1 VGRAARSDGLEP
13 LNDLQ
18 IPLWRSSYA
27 RPAEKTS
34 TMTASAMS
42 VSHAVITSRTRP
54 LSISSPSIFVP
65 YAKRAPMSSAFA
77 ASAAAKAEATAGFVL
92 WRQQATDDVV
102 TNFSKRRL
110 DADSPCAIGR
120 TVVNHVCLRV
130 DDAGARS
137 RAMRCYC
144 RRGQLA
150 FAPEL

>member
-1 VGRAARSDGLEP
+1 VGRAARSDGPEP

-18 IPLWRSSYA
+18 IPPRRSSYA
-27 RPAEKTS
+27 RLAEKTS

-42 VSHAVITSRTRP
+42 VSHAVITPRTRP
-54 LSISSPSIFVP
+54 LSISGPSIFVP
-65 YAKRAPMSSAFA
+65 YAKRAPMSSAFP
-77 ASAAAKAEATAGFVL
+77 ASAAAKAEAAAGFVL

-110 DADSPCAIGR
+110 DADGPCAIGR
-120 TVVNHVCLRV
+120 PVINQFCLRV

-137 RAMRCYC
+137 TAMRCYC

-150 FAPEL
+150 FAPEP